1 MDKTEVQNLILKW
14 KNDGLISEAAY
25 QLFKSKIDSVSDDK
39 LSDVLDEIIK
49 WLDQKVTDLDVE
61 ILELYKNYSE
71 NLEKIKLAANDP
83 EISKMIDNYNDEVS
97 TILDDFNKELEEVDS
112 LLDETDKILE
122 EIK

>member
-25 QLFKSKIDSVSDDK
+25 QLFKSKIDSASDDK
-39 LSDVLDEIIK
+39 LGDVLDEIIK

-83 EISKMIDNYNDEVS
+83 EISKDNYNDEVS

-112 LLDETDKILE
+112 LLYETDKILE